1 MAAAS
6 ALFPARLRAQNRLSA
21 VGSLHWCRYYSA
33 GTGGSALVLPLPLPG
48 YYRFAAGYFNHVQ
61 VCLANNC

>member
-6 ALFPARLRAQNRLSA
+6 ALFPARLRAQNRLQLWDLFIGA
-21 VGSLHWCRYYSA
+21 GITVQEQVVQPWYYLYRYLVI
-33 GTGGSALVLPLPLPG
+33 TALLQG
-48 YYRFAAGYFNHVQ
+48 IFNHVQ